1 MLCSSNQR
9 RPLQILK
16 WGPDAV
22 VVHKCLYIEKIIVK
36 WDIGKPFF
44 LTAKKCDDIRE
55 LQSIGLSSASSSV
68 GVAYVKKWAQA
79 FFAILVVIESKAVAA
94 AKAKASQWAFATV
107 VAWSFF
113 FFCGGVQLFM
123 WLVAKKSS
131 DEFSAATVSLKAST
145 IAVLEELK
153 KQ

>member
-1 MLCSSNQR
+1 MIFASFKVAR
-9 RPLQILK
+9 
-16 WGPDAV
+16 V
-22 VVHKCLYIEKIIVK
+22 V
-36 WDIGKPFF
+36 
-44 LTAKKCDDIRE
+44 
-55 LQSIGLSSASSSV
+55 V
-68 GVAYVKKWAQA
+68 GVAYYVKKWAQA

-145 IAVLEELK
+145 IAVLEELNEEAVAEK
-153 KQ
+153 LHKRIRLFQ